1 MAAHKPP
8 MPTFYGLASMDQD
21 KALGIIGDH
30 RAWVPAD
37 DYQELSDKVRTL
49 KYALETIKR
58 NVPITSREYDV
69 ALGALEE
76 CGFYPLGGR
85 GGK

>member
-1 MAAHKPP
+1 MS
-8 MPTFYGLASMDQD
+8 MPTFYGLREMGFDEAME
-21 KALGIIGDH
+21 AIETHG
-30 RAWVPAD
+30 AWVPAD
-37 DYQELSDKVRTL
+37 DYQELSEKVRTL

-76 CGFYPLGGR
+76 CGFYPLGG
-85 GGK
+85 GTKK